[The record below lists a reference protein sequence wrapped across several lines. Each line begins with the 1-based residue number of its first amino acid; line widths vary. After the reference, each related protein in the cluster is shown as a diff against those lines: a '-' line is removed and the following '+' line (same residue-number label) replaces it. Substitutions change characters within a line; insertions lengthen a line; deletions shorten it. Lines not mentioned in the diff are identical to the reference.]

1 MSAELQKAFGI
12 SPEELSQ
19 IKNGELPDKV
29 KNSIRSTSYVI
40 MGAGV
45 VCFLAGIATLTNG
58 LDTSGIVVLLALW
71 GTGIL
76 AFYGGYMFNQ
86 KISEGKIEKATGK
99 IKVKHSG
106 NTYRRLKLDDGNS
119 FRVLSRKVGALEP
132 DTTYTVYYLRHQV
145 LAIEAVEGD

>member
-12 SPEELSQ
+12 SSDELSK

-29 KNSIRSTSYVI
+29 KNSMKSTSYLI

-45 VCFLAGIATLTNG
+45 VCLLAGASTLTNG
-58 LDTSGIVVLLALW
+58 LDTSGILVLLALW

-76 AFYGGYMFNQ
+76 ALYGGYSFSQ
-86 KISEGKIEKATGK
+86 KVSEGKIEKATGK

-106 NTYRRLKLDDGNS
+106 NTHRRLKLDDGSS
-119 FRVLSRKVGALEP
+119 FRVLSSKVRALEP

-145 LAIEAVEGD
+145 LAIEAED